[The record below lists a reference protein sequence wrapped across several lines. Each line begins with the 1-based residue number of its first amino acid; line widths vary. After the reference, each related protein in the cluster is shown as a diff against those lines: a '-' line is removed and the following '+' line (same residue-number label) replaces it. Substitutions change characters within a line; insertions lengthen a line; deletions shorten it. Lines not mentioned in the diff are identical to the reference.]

1 MKRIILYLTTL
12 LFLLFIACS
21 NVSALANSTRTNNTM
36 EPAYVATQT
45 LKVGFTITSGTAT
58 CTCRITPKTANSI
71 TSAHGNFKIIN
82 NSGKVIKTYSQSME
96 KSGNIFRFNEKYKLP
111 AKGTYYLK
119 ATVTCYKNG
128 TKQEVITKAS
138 AQKTY

>member
-1 MKRIILYLTTL
+1 
-12 LFLLFIACS
+12 
-21 NVSALANSTRTNNTM
+21 M

-58 CTCRITPKTANSI
+58 CTCRITPKTTNSI

-82 NSGKVIKTYSQSME
+82 NSGKVIKTYSQPME
-96 KSGNIFRFNEKYKLP
+96 KSGNIFRFNEKCKLP

-128 TKQEVITKAS
+128 TKQEIITKSS
-138 AQKTY
+138 AKKHTK

>member
-45 LKVGFTITSGTAT
+45 LKVDFSITSGTAT
-58 CTCRITPKTANSI
+58 CRITPKTTNSI

>member
-45 LKVGFTITSGTAT
+45 LKVGFTITSGT
-58 CTCRITPKTANSI
+58 P
-71 TSAHGNFKIIN
+71 
-82 NSGKVIKTYSQSME
+82 
-96 KSGNIFRFNEKYKLP
+96 
-111 AKGTYYLK
+111 
-119 ATVTCYKNG
+119 NG
-128 TKQEVITKAS
+128 A
-138 AQKTY
+138 

>member
-58 CTCRITPKTANSI
+58 CTCRITPKTTNSI
-71 TSAHGNFKIIN
+71 TLAHGNFKIIN

>member
-58 CTCRITPKTANSI
+58 CTCRITPKTTNSI

-128 TKQEVITKAS
+128 TKQEDITKAS